1 MNDVERMLLE
11 AIKPSLA
18 ALEKKKLGGISG
30 YGEGKGIYYF
40 FNGKEYLISAK
51 EVEEGE

>member
-11 AIKPSLA
+11 VIKPSLV
-18 ALEKKKLGGISG
+18 ALERKKLGCFNKQ
-30 YGEGKGIYYF
+30 EDEGIYYI

-51 EVEEGE
+51 EV